1 MYTAVVIVASA
12 VVVVYFI
19 ARVVLAWLFPKD
31 AS

>member
-19 ARVVLAWLFPKD
+19 ARAVLAWLFPKD

>member
-19 ARVVLAWLFPKD
+19 ARFVLAWLFPKD